1 MTNNCITIP
10 MKEDIKKS

>member
-10 MKEDIKKS
+10 MKEYSKKS